1 MNRKVLAIIMLVMI
15 SVLMVACSQG
25 KKGVDFAEEDQKT
38 RLIKYDEIG
47 VAFDVPDKW
56 YEVINGKQNIELA
69 YLEPEEN
76 LLGHLVL
83 NYMSDELVDKIIKLQ
98 ELRKTD
104 AGEEEIQ
111 KATAKFDELSNE
123 SRNLCRI
130 LTIDKRITEENVQK
144 ELFNKYDNKHLIGKA
159 DNFEFYLLYNNE
171 PDTEGLTEEA
181 KKDLEENY
189 AEIENFKS
197 LIDVYK
203 PISETEKV
211 AKSKLEFTTKTLE
224 GSEID
229 SSILKSSKITMVNIW
244 GTNCQPCIDE
254 MPDIQSLYEEVR
266 GDGVNIIGI
275 VSDTPDKDN
284 EELAKKILS
293 TKGVQYT
300 NIIPDETLKKNIL
313 DKISAVPTTLF
324 VDKEGNII
332 GDLVVGSR
340 SREEYKTQIMD
351 RLKSINN

>member
-1 MNRKVLAIIMLVMI
+1 MNRKVLAIIMLIMI

-25 KKGVDFAEEDQKT
+25 EKGVDIVEEDQKT

-56 YEVINGKQNIELA
+56 YEVINGKQNIELQ
-69 YLEPEEN
+69 YGEPEEN

-83 NYMSDELVDKIIKLQ
+83 NYMSDELVDSLIKVQ
-98 ELRKTD
+98 ELRRND
-104 AGEEEIQ
+104 AAEEEIQ
-111 KATAKFDELSNE
+111 KASERLKELSNE
-123 SRNLCRI
+123 GKNLCRI
-130 LTIDKRITEENVQK
+130 LTIDKSITEDNIQK
-144 ELFNKYDNKHLIGKA
+144 ELFNKYDNKYLIGKA

-189 AEIENFKS
+189 VEIENFKS

-203 PISETEKV
+203 PITEAEKV
-211 AKSKLEFTTKTLE
+211 RKNKLEFATKTLE

-229 SSILKSSKITMVNIW
+229 SSILKSSKITMVNVW
-244 GTNCQPCIDE
+244 GTFCKPCIDE

-284 EELAKKILS
+284 EELAKKIIS
-293 TKGVQYT
+293 TKGVEYT
-300 NIIPDETLKKNIL
+300 NIIPDETIMKNVL
-313 DKISAVPTTLF
+313 DNISAVPTTFF
-324 VDKEGNII
+324 VDEEGNII

-340 SREEYKTQIMD
+340 SKEQYKTEIMD
-351 RLKSINN
+351 RLKIINN